1 MRRSTFSTTD
11 LRQLHR
17 QLDVWRQSQPPRTR
31 LPEPLWAAAAALAAT
46 HGVSAVARI
55 LQLDYYK
62 LKGRVTPMQGRSVR
76 SPPPPAF
83 VELQLD
89 DARRGACWSCRVELF
104 DSTGGKMTVD
114 LPGDPPTLL
123 SLVEAFWR
131 RAR

>member
-1 MRRSTFSTTD
+1 
-11 LRQLHR
+11 
-17 QLDVWRQSQPPRTR
+17 
-31 LPEPLWAAAAALAAT
+31 LPEPLWAAAATLAAT

-62 LKGRVTPMQGRSVR
+62 LKGRVTPTPGRSVR
-76 SPPPPAF
+76 PPAPPAF

-89 DARRGACWSCRVELF
+89 DALRGASRSCRVELF

-114 LPGDPPTLL
+114 LPCDPPALL